1 MNPFLSKILV
11 DVARKKLEKK
21 QTNTPV
27 TKKQI
32 EPLVRT
38 YEVEVSHAIRE
49 YIFIIIGV
57 FSAGFGLKGFLLPN
71 NFIDGGATG
80 ISLLLENVTNLD
92 LSILLIIINLPFI
105 YLASKTIGN
114 KFAFKSIIAI
124 SLLAIVVHFVE
135 YPTIT
140 EDKLLIAVFGGFF
153 LGLGIGMSM
162 RGGSVIDGTEVLAIF
177 LGRKLSLTI
186 GDVLLLINIVI
197 FSVGAYVLSI
207 ETALYAILTYLSAA
221 KTVDFVVDGVEEY
234 VGVTIISN
242 KHEELRVMLTQK
254 LRRACTIYA
263 GKGGYGKSGESYDK
277 DIIYTVIT
285 RLELAKFQT
294 EIDKIDK
301 TAFVIMGVVKDLKG
315 GMIKKKPLKD
325 QH

>member
-11 DVARKKLEKK
+11 DVARKQLKK
-21 QTNTPV
+21 THADDGPIAKRLIV
-27 TKKQI
+27 
-32 EPLVRT
+32 PLVRKFQ
-38 YEVEVSHAIRE
+38 VELAHTIKES
-49 YIFIIIGV
+49 IFIIIGV

-71 NFIDGGATG
+71 HFIDGGATG
-80 ISLLLENVTNLD
+80 ISLLLEHVTSMQ
-92 LSILLIIINLPFI
+92 LSVLLILINLPFI
-105 YLASKTIGN
+105 FLASRTIGN
-114 KFAFKSIIAI
+114 KFAVKSIIAI
-124 SLLAIVVHFVE
+124 TLLAVVVHFVD
-135 YPTIT
+135 YPIIT

-153 LGLGIGMSM
+153 LGLGIGLSM
-162 RGGSVIDGTEVLAIF
+162 RGGSVIDGTEVLAIY

-242 KHEELRVMLTQK
+242 KHEEMRVMITEN

-263 GKGGYGKSGESYDK
+263 GKGGYGNNGDSYDK
-277 DIIYTVIT
+277 DIIYTIVT
-285 RLELAKFQT
+285 RLELAKLHT
-294 EIDKIDK
+294 EIDKVDK
-301 TAFVIMGVVKDLKG
+301 NAFIIMGLVKDLKG
-315 GMIKKKPLKD
+315 GMIKRKPLK
-325 QH
+325 